1 MTKFIPC
8 IEPKLASNYLEEVSM
23 HHVHEL
29 SSVNIRKKKVALF
42 INDSDL
48 AGIDQNLA
56 SYLSIAS
63 KCSVN
68 PQNTHV
74 YVESCLKDL
83 RTRRLTGEGFNVYS
97 VWSPDIKD
105 IIGINFH
112 PQAGREM
119 KGWHPL
125 LVLSPRSFNCKEGI
139 VWGLPMT
146 TASYNE
152 SHSSAIAVGKVGNET
167 SYVLCHRLGN
177 YDWLKRGA
185 KPHLFG
191 RLSDTLFDKIN
202 ARLGQLKIFE
212 DFTDDSSEDI
222 QNRMMRDMRNKA
234 DSFDTA
240 ILVGGNDDFRHL
252 IKQLQRKG
260 KRVEVAGL
268 NSTTSI
274 ALRNTADG
282 FIDLE
287 ELFFREA
294 S

>member
-8 IEPKLASNYLEEVSM
+8 IEPKLVSNYLEEVAM
-23 HHVHEL
+23 HRVHEL

-48 AGIDQNLA
+48 VGIDQNLA
-56 SYLSIAS
+56 SYLSIAG

-152 SHSSAIAVGKVGNET
+152 SHSSAIDVGKVGNET
-167 SYVLCHRLGN
+167 SYVLCHRLG
-177 YDWLKRGA
+177 
-185 KPHLFG
+185 
-191 RLSDTLFDKIN
+191 
-202 ARLGQLKIFE
+202 
-212 DFTDDSSEDI
+212 EDI

-240 ILVGGNDDFRHL
+240 ILVGGNDDFCHL
-252 IKQLQRKG
+252 IKQLQRKD